1 MLEYYD
7 NQYNKSGK
15 VKLNSIPISS
25 EIIKE
30 SSSNLNFLY
39 DLNMIEFQS
48 LNNLI
53 KKQEKVVSI
62 YLKKNKK
69 DEYRITNSSL
79 QLLFNYNQKF
89 LNWFSKNKT

>member
-7 NQYNKSGK
+7 NQYDKSGK

-30 SSSNLNFLY
+30 SGSNLKFLY